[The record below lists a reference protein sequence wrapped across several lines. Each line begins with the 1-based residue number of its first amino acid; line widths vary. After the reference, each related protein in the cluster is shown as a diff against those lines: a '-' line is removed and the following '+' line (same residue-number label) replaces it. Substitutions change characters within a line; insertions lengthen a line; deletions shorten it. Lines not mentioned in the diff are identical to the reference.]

1 MCIQNY
7 VYSGK
12 ISCTGN
18 FGKLISPADK
28 TDATSLYLS
37 AINISKVFLSTS
49 CKLSLLFITKKEL
62 LTGGSMR
69 PTYNCNV
76 RI

>member
-49 CKLSLLFITKKEL
+49 CKLSFSLLYNNKKNSSLFLEKKNRYYL
-62 LTGGSMR
+62 
-69 PTYNCNV
+69 
-76 RI
+76 